1 MGPDVLKL
9 SSPILQVEE
18 WLYVGGINLLAVS
31 YFILGSSVFSQLA
44 IRIFTCGSIK
54 DYILRFSQNCFSK
67 ACALMF
73 PVIFTNI
80 EKSVLLR

>member
-31 YFILGSSVFSQLA
+31 YFILGSSVLSQLA
-44 IRIFTCGSIK
+44 IRILTCGSIK
-54 DYILRFSQNCFSK
+54 DYSKKFNQTGFSK
-67 ACALMF
+67 ACALIF

-80 EKSVLLR
+80 EKSVVLR

>member
-31 YFILGSSVFSQLA
+31 YFILGSSVLSQLA
-44 IRIFTCGSIK
+44 IRIFTFGSVK
-54 DYILRFSQNCFSK
+54 DYILRFNQNCFSK
-67 ACALMF
+67 ACALIF

>member
-1 MGPDVLKL
+1 MGPDLLKL

-31 YFILGSSVFSQLA
+31 YFILGSSVLSQLA
-44 IRIFTCGSIK
+44 IRIFTWGSIK
-54 DYILRFSQNCFSK
+54 DYSKRFSQTGFSK
-67 ACALMF
+67 ACALIF

-80 EKSVLLR
+80 EKSVVLR

>member
-18 WLYVGGINLLAVS
+18 WLYVGGINLLVVS
-31 YFILGSSVFSQLA
+31 YFILGSSVLSQLA

-54 DYILRFSQNCFSK
+54 DYSKRFSQTGFSK
-67 ACALMF
+67 ACALIF

-80 EKSVLLR
+80 EKSVVLR